1 MLDLPGGYENNP
13 TFGRHP
19 SPLKQAGINLGFFAA
34 ESGVFYLTERNRHAW
49 VRWAGRAFVGHA
61 ILEHSRMAACNSG
74 LNPQGTQIQKC
85 LPLVPYL

>member
-1 MLDLPGGYENNP
+1 M
-13 TFGRHP
+13 
-19 SPLKQAGINLGFFAA
+19 KQAGINLGFFAA

-49 VRWAGRAFVGHA
+49 VRSAGRAFVGHA
-61 ILEHSRMAACNSG
+61 VLEHSRMAACNSG